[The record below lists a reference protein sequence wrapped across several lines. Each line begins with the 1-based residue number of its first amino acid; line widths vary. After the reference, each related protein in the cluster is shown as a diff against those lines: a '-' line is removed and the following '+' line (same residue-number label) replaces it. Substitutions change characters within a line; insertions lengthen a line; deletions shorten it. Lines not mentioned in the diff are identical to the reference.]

1 MGKDF
6 FETAAVFPGGLV
18 EAPGDSAARTPALA
32 RRDDGDVAAASGAPA
47 RRSLC
52 LRDFFD
58 FFSDVFFIEFPT
70 RAKAVLSTIAP
81 RVPALNFAQG
91 GGEMMSGKITKK

>member
-1 MGKDF
+1 M
-6 FETAAVFPGGLV
+6 TATLRRR
-18 EAPGDSAARTPALA
+18 AARPRVDRFVCAIFLI
-32 RRDDGDVAAASGAPA
+32 
-47 RRSLC
+47 
-52 LRDFFD
+52 

-81 RVPALNFAQG
+81 RVPALKFAQG